1 MIELTD
7 QQQQELRQTGA
18 GEVRIADRETGQQY
32 VILRAEIYERL
43 KGLLY
48 DDSDWTPEEQLQLL
62 AESGK
67 RAGWDDPSH
76 GCLRLPARRTRRR
89 PHCPGRRDRPRFR
102 AARGALRKNDP
113 ADDERLAQALQ
124 QAHEQAKAFVRRQM
138 GLSG

>member
-67 RAGWDDPSH
+67 RAGWDDPTMDVYD
-76 GCLRLPARRTRRR
+76 CPPAEQGDDRTA
-89 PHCPGRRDRPRFR
+89 PVEEIDQDF
-102 AARGALRKNDP
+102 ALLAELCAKNDP